1 MHTKQRVRQQRELPP
16 LRNQQQ
22 LSRLV
27 PPKRIRSVSR
37 STGSSQSRAENDW
50 GKQPATVSSRFETRA
65 RTRAEPPSRGLGG
78 GSVKVCCRALLSWGP
93 VAHNAVLVKG
103 RLERVNTVGVTPV
116 VSTLHSAAAAGHTA
130 MLHDDDDDDLL
141 RANTKRYFI
150 KQL

>member
-1 MHTKQRVRQQRELPP
+1 M
-16 LRNQQQ
+16 
-22 LSRLV
+22 
-27 PPKRIRSVSR
+27 
-37 STGSSQSRAENDW
+37 
-50 GKQPATVSSRFETRA
+50 
-65 RTRAEPPSRGLGG
+65 
-78 GSVKVCCRALLSWGP
+78 CCRALLSWGP